1 MDAST
6 SNDGSRVGI
15 KKFMHAEKDNNHL
28 EDDEVNGLVSHDSH
42 SPEDLDDLFATIGT
56 QGLDVL
62 DRQPVLPSAAHERGF
77 EMDGESGEEIELDL
91 TAGAPEKTDDPIR
104 IYLRQMGLVDL
115 LTREGEVELA
125 KRIERGHLDMLKA
138 LSRSPVVIRHIL
150 AMGENLKRGAGSIK
164 EMVVFDE
171 EDVTEEVLQRRV
183 KDFIRRIDEVQKHY
197 QKANLLA
204 QRLPAI
210 PAGKKASEYRRCRF
224 RMGREIVC
232 ISRLICDLGL
242 SKSELK
248 RLSDRVTTTVD
259 VMRSLEYELNKLE
272 KKMAATRSEELQ
284 KEYRKSERQHRH
296 DLARLESDA
305 GVSFQNLQHTKRKI
319 IQATV
324 DADQAKHELIEANLR
339 LVVSIAKKYMNR
351 GLHLLDLIQEG
362 NLGVMKAVD
371 KFEYRRGYKFSTY
384 ATWWIRQA
392 ISRAI
397 ADQARTIRLPV
408 HMYEVVNKVNRI
420 SRKLVQELGREPT
433 TEEIARHMDIPAA
446 KVRKA
451 QKIAQLPIS
460 LETPMG
466 EDGNSHLGDLIEN
479 HSDVS
484 PAEAII
490 KVDMREQT
498 AHVLHTLSVREE
510 KVVSMRFGLED
521 GSEHTLEEIGKV
533 FALTRERIRQIEA
546 KALRKLRKPAHSRR
560 LRAFLDDS
568 HNK

>member
-1 MDAST
+1 MDPST
-6 SNDGSRVGI
+6 SNDGSEGVGI
-15 KKFMHAEKDNNHL
+15 KKFIHAEKDKNHL
-28 EDDEVNGLVSHDSH
+28 EDDEVNGLISHDPH
-42 SPEDLDDLFATIGT
+42 SSEDLDDLFATIGNH
-56 QGLDVL
+56 GIDVL
-62 DRQPVLPSAAHERGF
+62 ERRPLLPSAGNGTEF
-77 EMDGESGEEIELDL
+77 ETDGESGEEIELDL

-104 IYLRQMGLVDL
+104 IYLRQMGMVDL
-115 LTREGEVELA
+115 LTREGEVDLA
-125 KRIERGHLDMLKA
+125 KRIERGYLDVLKA

-171 EDVTEEVLQRRV
+171 EDVTEEVLQSRV
-183 KDFIRRIDEVQKHY
+183 KDFIRHMDDVQKHY
-197 QKANLLA
+197 QKATLLA
-204 QRLPAI
+204 QRLPTI
-210 PAGKKASEYRRCRF
+210 PAGKKAAEYRRCRY
-224 RMGREIVC
+224 RMGREIVR

-248 RLSDRVTTTVD
+248 RLTDRVTTSVD
-259 VMRSLEYELNKLE
+259 VMRSLAYELNKLE

-284 KEYRKSERQHRH
+284 KEYRKRERQHRH
-296 DLARLESDA
+296 DLERLESDA
-305 GVSFQNLQHTKRKI
+305 GVSFEDLQHTKRKI
-319 IQATV
+319 IQATI

-479 HSDVS
+479 QNEVS

-510 KVVSMRFGLED
+510 KVVSMRFGL
-521 GSEHTLEEIGKV
+521 
-533 FALTRERIRQIEA
+533 
-546 KALRKLRKPAHSRR
+546 
-560 LRAFLDDS
+560 
-568 HNK
+568 

>member
-1 MDAST
+1 MDPST
-6 SNDGSRVGI
+6 SNDGAEAGI
-15 KKFMHAEKDNNHL
+15 KKFIHAEKDNNHL
-28 EDDEVNGLVSHDSH
+28 EEDEMPGLISHDPH
-42 SPEDLDDLFATIGT
+42 SSEDLDDLFATLGA
-56 QGLDVL
+56 QGIDVL
-62 DRQPVLPSAAHERGF
+62 ERRPLLPSAANGTGF
-77 EMDGESGEEIELDL
+77 ERDGESGEEIDLDL
-91 TAGAPEKTDDPIR
+91 AASAPEKTDDPIR
-104 IYLRQMGLVDL
+104 IYLRQMGMVDL

-125 KRIERGHLDMLKA
+125 KRIERGHLCVVKA

-150 AMGENLKRGAGSIK
+150 AMGENLKRGTGSLK
-164 EMVVFDE
+164 EMVVFEE
-171 EDVTEEVLQRRV
+171 EDVTEDVLQRRL
-183 KDFIRRIDEVQKHY
+183 KDFTRRIDEMQKHY

-210 PAGKKASEYRRCRF
+210 PAGKKAPEYRRCRY
-224 RMGREIVC
+224 RMGREIVR
-232 ISRLICDLGL
+232 ISRLICKLGL

-248 RLSDRVTTTVD
+248 RLSDRITTTVD

-296 DLARLESDA
+296 DLARLEGDA
-305 GVSFQNLQHTKRKI
+305 GVSFQDLQHTKRKI
-319 IQATV
+319 VQATI
-324 DADQAKHELIEANLR
+324 DADRAKHELIEANLR

-433 TEEIARHMDIPAA
+433 TEEIARQMDIPAA

-568 HNK
+568 H

>member
-1 MDAST
+1 M
-6 SNDGSRVGI
+6 
-15 KKFMHAEKDNNHL
+15 
-28 EDDEVNGLVSHDSH
+28 NGLISPDSH
-42 SPEDLDDLFATIGT
+42 SPEDLDDLFASIGG

-62 DRQPVLPSAAHERGF
+62 ERQPVLPSAARERGL
-77 EMDGESGEEIELDL
+77 EADGESEEIELDL

-104 IYLRQMGLVDL
+104 IYLRQMGMVDL

-125 KRIERGHLDMLKA
+125 KRIERGHLCVLKA

-150 AMGENLKRGAGSIK
+150 AIGENLKRGAGSIK
-164 EMVVFDE
+164 EIVVFDE
-171 EDVTEEVLQRRV
+171 EEVTEEVLQRRV
-183 KDFIRRIDEVQKHY
+183 KEFTRRIDDVQKHY
-197 QKANLLA
+197 QKAELLA
-204 QRLPAI
+204 QRLPTI
-210 PAGKKASEYRRCRF
+210 PAGKKASEYRRCRY
-224 RMGREIVC
+224 RMGREMVC
-232 ISRLICDLGL
+232 ISRLIRDLGL

-272 KKMAATRSEELQ
+272 KKLAATRSEELQ

-305 GVSFQNLQHTKRKI
+305 GVSFQDLQHTKRKI

-433 TEEIARHMDIPAA
+433 TEEIARQMDIPAA

-479 HSDVS
+479 QNEVS

>member
-1 MDAST
+1 M
-6 SNDGSRVGI
+6 
-15 KKFMHAEKDNNHL
+15 
-28 EDDEVNGLVSHDSH
+28 NGLISHDPH
-42 SPEDLDDLFATIGT
+42 SSEDLDDLFATIGN
-56 QGLDVL
+56 QGIDVL
-62 DRQPVLPSAAHERGF
+62 ERRPLLPSVAHGAEFER
-77 EMDGESGEEIELDL
+77 DGESSEEIELDL

-104 IYLRQMGLVDL
+104 IYLRQMGMVDL

-125 KRIERGHLDMLKA
+125 KRIERGQRRALKA
-138 LSRSPVVIRHIL
+138 LSRSPIVIRHIL
-150 AMGENLKRGAGSIK
+150 AIGENLKRGAGCIK
-164 EMVVFDE
+164 DIVVFDE
-171 EDVTEEVLQRRV
+171 EDITEEVLQRRA
-183 KDFIRRIDEVQKHY
+183 KDLTRHIDEMQKHY
-197 QKANLLA
+197 QKANQLA
-204 QRLPAI
+204 QRLLTI
-210 PAGKKASEYRRCRF
+210 PGGKKAPEYRRCRY

-232 ISRLICDLGL
+232 TSRLICNIGFT
-242 SKSELK
+242 KSELK
-248 RLSDRVTTTVD
+248 RLTDRVTTTVD
-259 VMRSLEYELNKLE
+259 VMRSLERELSNLA

-284 KEYRKSERQHRH
+284 KEYRKTERQHRH
-296 DLARLESDA
+296 DLERLESDA
-305 GVSFQNLQHTKRKI
+305 GVNFQDLQHTRRKI
-319 IQATV
+319 VQATI

-384 ATWWIRQA
+384 ATWWIRQS

-420 SRKLVQELGREPT
+420 SRKLVQELGHEPT

-460 LETPMG
+460 LETPVG

-479 HSDVS
+479 QNEVS

-568 HNK
+568 RK